1 MKSNVYI
8 FLLYVSVVLIIT
20 FLQQEFVLMPELQNF
35 DLVDDEAKAQLL
47 ERWQKWR
54 WVSFVVTPLLLL
66 LRLGLVSL
74 CLFVGSF
81 FFSEM
86 SGRVFKDWW
95 TVAMNA
101 QAVMILYSV
110 VLCITNYCCPLK
122 VSEQRDIHPQC
133 CCNGIADDFSEG
145 KPLS

>member
-86 SGRVFKDWW
+86 SGREIGRAHV
-95 TVAMNA
+95 
-101 QAVMILYSV
+101 
-110 VLCITNYCCPLK
+110 
-122 VSEQRDIHPQC
+122 
-133 CCNGIADDFSEG
+133 
-145 KPLS
+145 

>member
-66 LRLGLVSL
+66 LRLGLV
-74 CLFVGSF
+74 
-81 FFSEM
+81 
-86 SGRVFKDWW
+86 
-95 TVAMNA
+95 T
-101 QAVMILYSV
+101 
-110 VLCITNYCCPLK
+110 
-122 VSEQRDIHPQC
+122 
-133 CCNGIADDFSEG
+133 
-145 KPLS
+145 